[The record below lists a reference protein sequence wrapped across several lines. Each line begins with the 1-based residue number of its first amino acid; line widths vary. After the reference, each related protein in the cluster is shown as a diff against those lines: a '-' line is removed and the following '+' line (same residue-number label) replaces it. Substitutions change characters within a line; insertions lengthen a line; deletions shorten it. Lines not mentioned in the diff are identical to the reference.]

1 MLSTKQ
7 KESIEILRRI
17 GWGYKRIGS
26 QIGATRDE
34 VRCYCRSHDLM
45 GKINVSKDKE
55 IFITTHCKMCNKPI
69 VQTFKGRKKVFCSE
83 VCRRSW
89 QKTHPRYY
97 EHICEHCGGNFK
109 SRNKK
114 QKYCSHECYIRN
126 RFWRTE
132 DAEMILKKLLS
143 REKVNV
149 PQWVLELL
157 QGGK

>member
-17 GWGYKRIGS
+17 GWGYKRIGN
-26 QIGATRDE
+26 QISATRDE
-34 VRCYCRSHDLM
+34 VRSYCRSHDLM
-45 GKINVSKDKE
+45 GRINITKDKE
-55 IFITTHCKMCNKPI
+55 IFITTHCKACNKPI
-69 VQTFKGRKKVFCSE
+69 VQTFKGREKRFCSE
-83 VCRRSW
+83 TCLRSW

-97 EHICEHCGGNFK
+97 EHICEHCGEDFK
-109 SRNKK
+109 SRNKE

-143 REKVNV
+143 REKINA